1 MGNTK
6 GGKRMSFDI
15 GSVIAKVDA
24 DVTGFLA
31 GMRKVDDTV
40 EKSKTRI
47 QTFGDSMGKL
57 GKTLSIAGA
66 AASVAAIPV
75 SMFFKSA
82 SEEAM
87 NLEKNLTTLD
97 IIAGRFGVSG
107 TKAKDAA
114 MALGTELRIGVG
126 ASANGLQ
133 NLLKAGLNLEQA
145 TDLMK
150 RFTNEAITG
159 KSSSITLAQ
168 AVENLTFAY
177 ATNNSA
183 IGNLSGINENFI
195 NIIDKGREALIKEGV
210 AANTITD
217 EMAKYRGMID
227 LTNLTMGSS
236 ERFHGTLID
245 KQAQLNQKMT
255 ELKVTIGQLINPYIT
270 MLTDWLIQ
278 LVTWFNSLDQGHQ
291 KIIVAIGVLVIVI
304 PPLLILLGLMA
315 SGISVLI
322 TAGTALGAVLT
333 FLAANP
339 VVLIIAAIVALIA
352 IGVLLYKNW
361 DVVKA
366 KAQELWDFLVAGFW
380 SFVGV
385 LRNVATQIF
394 DAMVSPFRRAWD
406 EISKIVEK
414 IKGALDFTK
423 RHSPSVLDIVNNG
436 VSKVNDALGNLAFG
450 GSISATAAG
459 LAVSNGGDQSSTTV
473 VQVSLAGAYI
483 ADSYG
488 AQQMAEVMGDALVKR
503 LQGQIR
509 V

>member
-1 MGNTK
+1 MA
-6 GGKRMSFDI
+6 FDI

-24 DVTGFLA
+24 DVSGFKS
-31 GMRKVDDTV
+31 GMKQVNDTV
-40 EKSKTRI
+40 EQSKSKI
-47 QTFGDSMGKL
+47 ASFGDTMGKF

-107 TKAKDAA
+107 NKAKDAA
-114 MALGTELRIGVG
+114 QSLGKELRIGVG
-126 ASANGLQ
+126 AAANGLQ

-159 KSSSITLAQ
+159 KSNSITLAQ

-177 ATNNSA
+177 TTNNSA
-183 IGNLSGINENFI
+183 IGNLSGINENFV
-195 NIIDKGREALIKEGV
+195 NIIEKGREALIKEGV

-217 EMAKYRGMID
+217 DMAKYKGMID

-245 KQAQLNQKMT
+245 KQAELSQKIT
-255 ELKVTIGQLINPYIT
+255 DLKVSLGELINPYLT
-270 MLTDWLIQ
+270 KLTDMLIA
-278 LVTWFNSLDQGHQ
+278 LIGWFSGLSEKQ
-291 KIIVAIGVLVIVI
+291 KMVIVVI
-304 PPLLILLGLMA
+304 GGLIVILGPLLIFLGLVA
-315 SGISVLI
+315 SGISALI
-322 TAGTALGAVLT
+322 TVATALGAVLT

-339 VVLIIAAIVALIA
+339 IVLIIAAIAALIA

-361 DVVKA
+361 DFVKE
-366 KAQELWDFLVAGFW
+366 KAQQLWDFLVAGFW

-385 LRNVATQIF
+385 LRNVANQIF
-394 DAMVSPFRRAWD
+394 DHMVSPFRRAWD
-406 EISKIVEK
+406 EIQKIVEK
-414 IKGALDFTK
+414 IKNALDFTK
-423 RHSPSVLDIVNNG
+423 RHSPSVIDIVKTG
-436 VSKVNDALGNLAFG
+436 VGKVNDAMGELAWAPSFNAQ
-450 GSISATAAG
+450 SAG
-459 LAVSNGGDQSSTTV
+459 LAVNNAGIASTTV
-473 VQVSLAGAYI
+473 VRVDMAGAFI
-483 ADSYG
+483 ADAYG
-488 AQQMAEVMGDALVKR
+488 AEQMAEVVGDALIKR

-509 V
+509 I